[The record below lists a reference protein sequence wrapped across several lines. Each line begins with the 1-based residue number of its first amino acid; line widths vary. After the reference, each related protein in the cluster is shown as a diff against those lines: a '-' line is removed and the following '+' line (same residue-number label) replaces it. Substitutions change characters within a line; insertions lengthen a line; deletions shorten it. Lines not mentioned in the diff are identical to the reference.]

1 VIFATTGVSTLI
13 QVDLSS
19 QMGKSSQGEEKKMLD
34 CSQLTYLQM
43 ADIVRSIRK
52 EVKERNPLFVN
63 AYIVEV
69 DRAIEA
75 LEELDDM
82 EKDNQDSDE
91 D

>member
-1 VIFATTGVSTLI
+1 
-13 QVDLSS
+13 
-19 QMGKSSQGEEKKMLD
+19 
-34 CSQLTYLQM
+34 M

>member
-19 QMGKSSQGEEKKMLD
+19 QMGKSSQGEEKTMLD

-69 DRAIEA
+69 DRA